1 MYRLR
6 ISALALVA
14 QLGMGEEGPGP
25 DVSPKTMISQDY
37 LAAICLIFAIVGL
50 SGLQSTDG
58 TGGGAGLRRR
68 SPRATQV
75 DETLATAAIGAS
87 DDSHAQL
94 DKVASHIGSTSGATP
109 EDSELGVSDERSTA
123 PSLLAP
129 TRRSVTGGKS
139 VAHAT
144 SSSRPSKLLF
154 VLNFF
159 LWIGLAVTFS
169 AYSKRYLRDTHDPI
183 GLLVLQ
189 GVTGVVVLCSLGQP
203 SVNSAGLR
211 GIAEQVVAASRRSGI
226 AAVLHTGQAVL
237 TNFSVF
243 VGGVAATNALKAME
257 PVAAAAFSYFLL
269 GKSVPLTK
277 MASFALIV
285 GGILLL
291 TSKSNGGKSRQGEG
305 HGATSGGGGAASP
318 ILVSAIFTVAAVC
331 FNALR
336 NVVIKG
342 RDPIPPHQTLL
353 ACSSAAAA
361 VGITVMVLRFMMR
374 SMDDLLLGPEE
385 VVQVATGVV
394 GEAAQ
399 SAGGAAVTAVD
410 GRHQYSSWLSMDG
423 VNAALCFV
431 GYNFASFNLLAS
443 LSPVGHAV
451 GNSVKRVVMFGSGI
465 LFLGEVMTGRQLGG
479 TAIALSGVVVY
490 NIAGTRK

>member
-1 MYRLR
+1 
-6 ISALALVA
+6 
-14 QLGMGEEGPGP
+14 
-25 DVSPKTMISQDY
+25 MIGQEY
-37 LAAICLIFAIVGL
+37 LAAVFLIFAIVGL
-50 SGLQSTDG
+50 SGLQSTAG
-58 TGGGAGLRRR
+58 TGGGASLRRR
-68 SPRATQV
+68 SPRAAQV
-75 DETLATAAIGAS
+75 DETLATAANGAS
-87 DDSHAQL
+87 DDPHAQI
-94 DKVASHIGSTSGATP
+94 DKVASHNGRTSGAAP
-109 EDSELGVSDERSTA
+109 GDSELGVSDERSTS

-129 TRRSVTGGKS
+129 TRRSVSGGKS
-139 VAHAT
+139 VAQAT
-144 SSSRPSKLLF
+144 SPSRSSKLLF
-154 VLNFF
+154 VLNFV

-189 GVTGVVVLCSLGQP
+189 GATGVVVLCSLGRLGASDLSSP
-203 SVNSAGLR
+203 RSASGRSAGLR
-211 GIAEQVVAASRRSGI
+211 SIVEHVVAASRRSGV

-257 PVAAAAFSYFLL
+257 PVAAAVFSYFLL

-291 TSKSNGGKSRQGEG
+291 TSKSNGGKSQGEG
-305 HGATSGGGGAASP
+305 HGATSGGGGSASP
-318 ILVSAIFTVAAVC
+318 IIVSAVFTVAAVC
-331 FNALR
+331 CNALR

-361 VGITVMVLRFMMR
+361 VGITLMLLRLMVR

-385 VVQVATGVV
+385 MVQVTKGVV
-394 GEAAQ
+394 GQAAR
-399 SAGGAAVTAVD
+399 SAGGAAVAVVD
-410 GRHQYSSWLSMDG
+410 RRDQYSSWLSMDG

-490 NIAGTRK
+490 NIAKTS